1 MYVAIKHLHVVCV
14 VVSIAGFFLRGLLML
29 ADSPILRQKWL
40 RWAPHVNDTLLLTA
54 AIALS
59 VSSAQYPLVEPWLTA
74 KVFGLVAYI
83 VLGSL
88 ALKAG
93 RRRGIRLAAWL
104 GALAIFAY
112 VASVA
117 LSKNPWGYL
126 AVLTPLFR

>member
-1 MYVAIKHLHVVCV
+1 MYVAIKHLHVACV
-14 VVSIAGFFLRGLLML
+14 IVSITGFFLRGLLML
-29 ADSPILRQKWL
+29 ADSPILRRKWL
-40 RWAPHVNDTLLLTA
+40 RWAPHVNDALLLTA

-83 VLGSL
+83 ILGSL

-104 GALAIFAY
+104 GALATFAY
-112 VASVA
+112 VASAA
-117 LSKNPWGYL
+117 LTKNAWGFL
-126 AVLTPLFR
+126 AGLGPLFR